1 MSPVAQQLFLLSYG
15 DDPSKILGLKSPFI
29 NLGLGKRYVDTFSK
43 FEALREWLRR
53 ASLSDLDVVCFVDGY
68 DVVQKRTDLDE
79 FVTRFKEFGAD
90 LVFGAETH
98 CWPSPWMAH
107 MFPEAPRGEG
117 GKHLP
122 YRYPNC
128 GTYMGYVWAVKRMLE
143 WDEYRMS
150 FDDQGLVH
158 DFYLGVKDVRC
169 ALDYRQTLF
178 QTGTFVPWSELD
190 NTQAWFVHFNGKSH
204 LGVGTDG
211 SSFCV
216 LERYI
221 RGEPIGGLRQLH
233 LTLEE
238 QRLGLGATLASRPQ
252 SSGSARAR

>member
-1 MSPVAQQLFLLSYG
+1 MAQQLFPGVAKPSVLLLTYG
-15 DDPSKILGLKSPFI
+15 DDPSKIKGLKSPFI

-43 FEALREWLRR
+43 FEALGAWLRKER
-53 ASLSDLDVVCFVDGY
+53 PSDSDLICFVDGY
-68 DVVQKRTDLDE
+68 DVVQRRTDLDE

-107 MFPEAPRGEG
+107 LFEPSPT
-117 GKHLP
+117 K
-122 YRYPNC
+122 YKYPNC
-128 GTYMGYVWAVKRMLE
+128 GTYVGYVWAVRKMIE

-158 DFYLGVKDVRC
+158 DFYLRAQAPLRL

-178 QTGTFVPWSELD
+178 QTGTFVPWSDLD
-190 NTQAWFVHFNGKSH
+190 ASQAWFVHFNGKSH
-204 LGVGTDG
+204 LARDG
-211 SSFCV
+211 SCV
-216 LERYI
+216 LAMYS

-233 LTLEE
+233 RVITD
-238 QRLGLGATLASRPQ
+238 
-252 SSGSARAR
+252 SAGP

>member
-1 MSPVAQQLFLLSYG
+1 MALTLLSYG
-15 DDPSKILGLKSPFI
+15 DDPSKIRGLSSPYI

-43 FEALREWLRR
+43 FEALGAWLKRT
-53 ASLSDLDVVCFVDGY
+53 SPSDSDVLVFVDGY
-68 DVVQKRTDLDE
+68 DVVQRRTDMDN
-79 FVTRFKEFGAD
+79 FVSKFKEFGAD
-90 LVFGAETH
+90 LVFGAETY

-128 GTYMGYVWAVKRMLE
+128 GTYVGYVWAVKKMLA
-143 WDEYRMS
+143 WDEYRLA

-158 DFYLGVKDVRC
+158 DFYLNTKDVRC

-190 NTQAWFVHFNGKSH
+190 ASQAWFVHFNGKSH
-204 LGVGTDG
+204 LAFDG
-211 SSFCV
+211 SCI
-216 LERYI
+216 LEKYI
-221 RGEPIGGLRQLH
+221 RGEPIGGLRQGH
-233 LTLEE
+233 WTLEQ
-238 QRLGLGATLASRPQ
+238 QRAPRVPGRP
-252 SSGSARAR
+252 